1 MILLPLIKIT
11 TNCDIE
17 NSERKTRT
25 TTTCYGLNNGKR
37 RK

>member
-1 MILLPLIKIT
+1 MILLPLMKIT
-11 TNCDIE
+11 TNCDIG

-25 TTTCYGLNNGKR
+25 TTCYWLNNDKS

>member
-11 TNCDIE
+11 TNCDIG

-25 TTTCYGLNNGKR
+25 KTTCYWLNNGKS